1 MANKTKD
8 NAAKTA
14 GAETMGFQ
22 AEVGRLLDIVA
33 NALYSEREIFLRELI
48 SNAADACD
56 KLRYL
61 AIENPALTEGDAAF
75 KIRLRAD
82 KDAGTLTIA
91 DNGVGMTRQELI
103 DNLGTIARSGS
114 AAFVDNLTGDKKK
127 DVSLIG
133 QFGVGFYSGYMVST
147 EISVLSKRAGE
158 GEAGAGPPT
167 AGPASPSNRR
177 KWTAGARRSR

>member
-1 MANKTKD
+1 
-8 NAAKTA
+8 
-14 GAETMGFQ
+14 MGFQ

-61 AIENPALTEGDAAF
+61 AIETPGLMDGDSGF
-75 KIRLRAD
+75 RITLQAD
-82 KDAGTLTIA
+82 PDAKTLTIT
-91 DNGVGMTRQELI
+91 DNGIGMTRDDLI
-103 DNLGTIARSGS
+103 DNLGTIARSGT

-147 EISVLSKRAGE
+147 QISVLSRRAGSDE
-158 GEAGAGPPT
+158 TWRWTSDALRLNLPMP
-167 AGPASPSNRR
+167 RR
-177 KWTAGARRSR
+177 MARRSPCR